1 METPHFHLNGLQLI
15 ALIVSIQ
22 PDIITAYFFG
32 SSTKQ
37 HMFKKRKRNEKAVM
51 ISNHPFSTHLDP
63 RKSIASFFP
72 LSREH
77 IQYVQSG
84 LALVP
89 LMCLSTLRYF
99 GDHIKAV
106 PHKKA
111 SLIMDVSCALM

>member
-1 METPHFHLNGLQLI
+1 METPHFHLNELQLI

-22 PDIITAYFFG
+22 PDIITAHFFG
-32 SSTKQ
+32 SSMKQ
-37 HMFKKRKRNEKAVM
+37 HKLKKKMKRENNDQQP
-51 ISNHPFSTHLDP
+51 SFSTHLDP

-84 LALVP
+84 LAHVP
-89 LMCLSTLRYF
+89 LMCLSTLQCF

-111 SLIMDVSCALM
+111 SLNMDVSCALM

>member
-1 METPHFHLNGLQLI
+1 M
-15 ALIVSIQ
+15 
-22 PDIITAYFFG
+22 
-32 SSTKQ
+32 KQ
-37 HMFKKRKRNEKAVM
+37 HKLKKEKRKEKMM
-51 ISNHPFSTHLDP
+51 ISNPHYSTHLDL

-84 LALVP
+84 LAHVP

-111 SLIMDVSCALM
+111 SLSMDVSCALM